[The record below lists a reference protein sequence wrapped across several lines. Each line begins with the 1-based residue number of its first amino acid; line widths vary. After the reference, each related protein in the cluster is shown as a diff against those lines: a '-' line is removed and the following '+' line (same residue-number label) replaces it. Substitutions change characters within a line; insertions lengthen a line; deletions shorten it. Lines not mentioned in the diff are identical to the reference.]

1 MCWIGAAPN
10 ASLSSASSASRAAR
24 SSEKTRTL
32 TRPWAS
38 SAASI
43 SLPHGRR
50 RAVVTDRDDRI
61 EVMRLGA
68 LLLALGGAESKG
80 GHASII
86 GAP

>member
-1 MCWIGAAPN
+1 VGVERRLDLAPH
-10 ASLSSASSASRAAR
+10 R
-24 SSEKTRTL
+24 
-32 TRPWAS
+32 
-38 SAASI
+38 
-43 SLPHGRR
+43 GR
-50 RAVVTDRDDRI
+50 RAVVADGDDGI

>member
-10 ASLSSASSASRAAR
+10 ASLSSARSASRAAR
-24 SSEKTRTL
+24 SSEKTR
-32 TRPWAS
+32 
-38 SAASI
+38 
-43 SLPHGRR
+43 SLIEAVGVERRLDLAPHRGG
-50 RAVVTDRDDRI
+50 RAVVADGDDGI